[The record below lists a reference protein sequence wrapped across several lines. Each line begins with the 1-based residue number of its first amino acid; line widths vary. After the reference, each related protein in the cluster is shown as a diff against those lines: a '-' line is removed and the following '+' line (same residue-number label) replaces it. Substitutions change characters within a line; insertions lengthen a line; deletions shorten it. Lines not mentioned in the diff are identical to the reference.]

1 MQPHGRL
8 HSDGTGATAS
18 RSNLRVEGDVDRD
31 LSNKYWIS
39 VLVCLYTSNFPHQD
53 KGSLTSID
61 VSQVPYTKVVAFVFI
76 PSFLFS
82 S

>member
-31 LSNKYWIS
+31 LFVELILDFF
-39 VLVCLYTSNFPHQD
+39 VGL
-53 KGSLTSID
+53 SL
-61 VSQVPYTKVVAFVFI
+61 
-76 PSFLFS
+76 
-82 S
+82 